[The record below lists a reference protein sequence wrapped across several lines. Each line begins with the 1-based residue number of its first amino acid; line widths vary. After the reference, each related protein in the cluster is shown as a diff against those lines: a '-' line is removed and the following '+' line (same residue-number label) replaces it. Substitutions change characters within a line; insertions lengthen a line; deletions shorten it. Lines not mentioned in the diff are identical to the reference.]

1 MTDKKIIAVIGATGS
16 QGGGLVRAILADPQ
30 GAFAVRALTRDPD
43 GATAKELAA
52 QGGEV
57 VRANLDD
64 EASMSKAF
72 EGAYGAFVVTNYWV
86 ARSSEEEAARSR
98 PQMELDQADTAA
110 RAAKNAGLKHVVW
123 STLEDTRP
131 HFAYLGSTAPVLAE
145 GYTVPHFDAKAEAN
159 ASFTKRGI
167 PTTFLETTVYYEAL
181 LRADQARPPARHRH
195 DDRCAG
201 VEQLREQ
208 VELFFEKL
216 FVVRSS

>member
-72 EGAYGAFVVTNYWV
+72 
-86 ARSSEEEAARSR
+86 
-98 PQMELDQADTAA
+98 
-110 RAAKNAGLKHVVW
+110 
-123 STLEDTRP
+123 
-131 HFAYLGSTAPVLAE
+131 
-145 GYTVPHFDAKAEAN
+145 
-159 ASFTKRGI
+159 
-167 PTTFLETTVYYEAL
+167 
-181 LRADQARPPARHRH
+181 
-195 DDRCAG
+195 
-201 VEQLREQ
+201 
-208 VELFFEKL
+208 
-216 FVVRSS
+216 